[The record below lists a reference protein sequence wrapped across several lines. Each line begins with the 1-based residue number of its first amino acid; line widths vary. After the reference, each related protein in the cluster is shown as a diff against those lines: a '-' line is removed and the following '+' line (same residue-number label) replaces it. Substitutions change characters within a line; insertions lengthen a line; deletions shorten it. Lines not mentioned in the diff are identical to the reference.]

1 LKNSRRDEQAN
12 FLAAAVPGM
21 IKYRFSAVKKKI
33 LLSASLFHA
42 LTDASTVIIP
52 MIFPVLYSQRLMI
65 TSYSQIG
72 LLSNLGMLATF
83 LAQFFIVRI
92 SYRYEYR
99 HLLLVSLFGICGSMA
114 LVPFGRS
121 FAGLFLFFLLLRLF
135 TSFYHPIVIA
145 WVSKSQSSSGQAL
158 DDAMGIQSGSG
169 NMGTALAFLS
179 AGFLIER
186 WSWKLPLFAWSLFA
200 LLLGTIGLLVL
211 RGVSS
216 RSYERPSLSAPSWIK
231 SLATIKRFVPGFFF
245 GGMGWS
251 VTIYYAPSLLNHKFR
266 IPMGQ
271 TGLYLALWI
280 GLGTVTGYGYG
291 IWSRRFGRKA
301 VFLTSL
307 AGAAVSLFVI
317 GIAPFKSLAVLGLL
331 AFGGFLLMTYP
342 SLHTFV
348 GSTVPAAGQTQ
359 AFSWVSNIQLV
370 SGALVTLVSGFL
382 SDALGIHFPFLF
394 AAILTLAVLLFYVS
408 RGSDFYGAKNHPPI
422 KAEPTPD
429 GL

>member
-1 LKNSRRDEQAN
+1 
-12 FLAAAVPGM
+12 M

-42 LTDASTVIIP
+42 LTDASTVITP
-52 MIFPVLYSQRLMI
+52 MIFPILYNQRFMI

-83 LAQFFIVRI
+83 LVQFFVVRI

-99 HLLLVSLFGICGSMA
+99 RLLLLSLVGICGSMA

-121 FAGLFLFFLLLRLF
+121 FAALFFFFLLLRLF
-135 TSFYHPIVIA
+135 ASFYHPIVIA

-169 NMGTALAFLS
+169 NMGVALAFLS
-179 AGFLIER
+179 VGFITQR
-186 WSWKLPLFAWSLFA
+186 WNWKLPLFAWSLFA

-216 RSYERPSLSAPSWIK
+216 RSYERPSLSTSSWIK
-231 SLATIKRFVPGFFF
+231 SLAAIKRFVPGFFF

-251 VTIYYAPSLLNHKFR
+251 VTVYYAPSLLNHKFR

-291 IWSRRFGRKA
+291 VWSRRFGRKA

-317 GIAPFKSLAVLGLL
+317 GFAPLKSLAVLGLL

-348 GSTVPAAGQTQ
+348 GSTVPASGQTQ

-394 AAILTLAVLLFYVS
+394 TAILTLVVLLFYVS
-408 RGSDFYGAKNHPPI
+408 RGSEFYGGKVRPSV